1 MPAPLRFVPP
11 MECQEVDRIPEGDLW
26 QYELKLDGYRLLAS
40 KVGGEGLDSEAVWNP
55 RGAGR
60 PIVELDRHFPEAPH
74 LPIPA
79 SAEQP

>member
-1 MPAPLRFVPP
+1 MVGTRQLTFPP
-11 MECQEVDRIPEGDLW
+11 GLERLGPVLPMFLESLLEGCV
-26 QYELKLDGYRLLAS
+26 ERAS